1 MTNYVVQ
8 FTESER
14 GYGGEVWFNAYDFES
29 QAMDVV
35 RDCNKYYNGDLPTPD
50 YYIIASYLGVMDV
63 VPKGYK
69 I

>member
-1 MTNYVVQ
+1 MTNHVVQ

-14 GYGGEVWFNAYDFES
+14 GWGGEVWFNTYSSEEEALKE
-29 QAMDVV
+29 VKE
-35 RDCNKYYNGDLPTPD
+35 CNKDLPAMTLD
-50 YYIIASYLGVMDV
+50 YYIIAKYIGVMDV